1 MTYES
6 VEAFSEDAGEAT
18 MSRYLKE
25 ITEQTLKEEQELV
38 QTSSDFASVFIDIEI
53 KLLAS
58 EELKSYIY

>member
-1 MTYES
+1 
-6 VEAFSEDAGEAT
+6 